1 MSIKG
6 GNLYCAQILGVQKGE
21 KGSPGELSGLIRYR
35 NDNVIGQIRVNSSN
49 GIYGSFTSS
58 SGNNITE
65 LQAAASASDDTV
77 NASESFNQ
85 SKTSFWDFADSF
97 SGNDSPPI
105 SLRQM
110 KLDARKLGLVG
121 GQDFRQDDPAAGMG
135 DSDGKLSC
143 GEILYVGDFLVGL
156 IPQVQKLPGP
166 GL

>member
-1 MSIKG
+1 MPRFSECK
-6 GNLYCAQILGVQKGE
+6 KE
-21 KGSPGELSGLIRYR
+21 KKEVPENFQLIRYR

-97 SGNDSPPI
+97 PEMILCQFPS
-105 SLRQM
+105 
-110 KLDARKLGLVG
+110 AR
-121 GQDFRQDDPAAGMG
+121 
-135 DSDGKLSC
+135 
-143 GEILYVGDFLVGL
+143 
-156 IPQVQKLPGP
+156 
-166 GL
+166 

>member
-1 MSIKG
+1 MPDST
-6 GNLYCAQILGVQKGE
+6 
-21 KGSPGELSGLIRYR
+21 GSAKRGKRKSRSNFPLIRYR

-49 GIYGSFTSS
+49 GIYGSFTNS

-97 SGNDSPPI
+97 SGNDSLPI

-110 KLDARKLGLVG
+110 KSATNRKYRPV
-121 GQDFRQDDPAAGMG
+121 R
-135 DSDGKLSC
+135 
-143 GEILYVGDFLVGL
+143 
-156 IPQVQKLPGP
+156 LPFCVM
-166 GL
+166 